1 MQTELISKITNE
13 QKDQALL
20 YKKQANSDPNQ
31 TSSAGVTSEKTT
43 IATLKSSTQV
53 TSTFDNMKSST
64 TSFKTQ
70 ANEANLNATSVEL
83 LTKSDIS
90 TIKPNDTKGTI
101 EPTLYNG
108 TSITTTIW
116 DTQSTDITT
125 SAIFLIKQNTTKNPI
140 STTISSKG
148 IETVYWSTDLSI
160 ENSSMVQYDETST
173 MSWYNEGKISF
184 TNLSQN
190 INCLL
195 LKRKY

>member
-1 MQTELISKITNE
+1 MASQKCVLIGLLIFFVAFIIIGVILLVAISVFSTSDQKQIIT
-13 QKDQALL
+13 
-20 YKKQANSDPNQ
+20 YYS
-31 TSSAGVTSEKTT
+31 TSEKST
-43 IATLKSSTQV
+43 IATLKSPFQV

-64 TSFKTQ
+64 TSLTTQ
-70 ANEANLNATSVEL
+70 ANLNATSVEL

-148 IETVYWSTDLSI
+148 IETGILHT
-160 ENSSMVQYDETST
+160 T
-173 MSWYNEGKISF
+173 
-184 TNLSQN
+184 
-190 INCLL
+190 LL
-195 LKRKY
+195 GCQSE

>member
-1 MQTELISKITNE
+1 MSRKTR
-13 QKDQALL
+13 L
-20 YKKQANSDPNQ
+20 YFIKKQAKSDPNQ

-43 IATLKSSTQV
+43 IATLKSTTQV
-53 TSTFDNMKSST
+53 TSTFDNMKSPT
-64 TSFKTQ
+64 TSFTTQ
-70 ANEANLNATSVEL
+70 ANLNATSVEL

-173 MSWYNEGKISF
+173 MSWYNKGKISF
-184 TNLSQN
+184 TNMSQN
-190 INCLL
+190 INCL
-195 LKRKY
+195 